1 MAARISLNPD
11 ISGPDLLRIVPNRH
25 LLAVDDAMEL
35 MPQVP
40 LWHLG
45 RGKPARIERE
55 YTFPDWKE
63 AIAFVNAVS
72 DVAELNQHHPDVELA
87 YGRVVLSLHTHAVGG
102 LTLNDFVLASKIDAI
117 PT

>member
-1 MAARISLNPD
+1 MSRISLNPD
-11 ISGPDLLRIVPNRH
+11 VSGPDLLRIVPTRT
-25 LLAVDDAMEL
+25 LLAVDDAMDL

-40 LWHLG
+40 KWRLG

-55 YTFPDWKE
+55 YEFADWKS

-72 DVAELNQHHPDVELA
+72 QLAEAEQHHPDVELA
-87 YGRVVLSLHTHAVGG
+87 WGRVLLSLHTHAVGG

-117 PT
+117 PA

>member
-1 MAARISLNPD
+1 MASRISLNPD
-11 ISGPDLLRIVPNRH
+11 ISGPDLLRIVPDRH
-25 LLAVDDAMEL
+25 LLAVDDAMDL

-55 YTFPDWKE
+55 YTFPDWNE
-63 AIAFVNAVS
+63 AMAFVNAVS
-72 DVAELNQHHPDVELA
+72 EIAVANQHHPEVELSA
-87 YGRVVLSLHTHAVGG
+87 GRVVLSLHTHAVGG